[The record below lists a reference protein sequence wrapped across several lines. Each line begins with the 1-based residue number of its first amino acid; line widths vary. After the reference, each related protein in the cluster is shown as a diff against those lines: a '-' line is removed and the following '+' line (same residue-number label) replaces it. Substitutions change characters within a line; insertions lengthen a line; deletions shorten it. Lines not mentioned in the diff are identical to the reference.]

1 MFNAEFLSV
10 SQIKVQSFRSCFFF
24 ALFRGASC
32 SGFVMNI
39 MDQLINILLPL
50 SLTLPQAV
58 TFSFVFFSNGVRSKL
73 LL

>member
-1 MFNAEFLSV
+1 MFNAELLSV
-10 SQIKVQSFRSCFFF
+10 SQIKVQSSRSCFF

-39 MDQLINILLPL
+39 MDQLINILLPI
-50 SLTLPQAV
+50 SLNLPQAV